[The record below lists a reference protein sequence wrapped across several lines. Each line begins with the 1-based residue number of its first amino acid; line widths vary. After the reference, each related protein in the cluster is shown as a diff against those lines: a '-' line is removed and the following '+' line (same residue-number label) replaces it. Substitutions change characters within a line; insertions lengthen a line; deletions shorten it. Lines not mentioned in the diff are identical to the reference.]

1 MALDEQ
7 ANEAPETVAL
17 VAVIA
22 KRLESAQRVRAVSS
36 TDTTLAWTLFAMA
49 ALRTIC
55 TLRGCFFRA
64 WPILSYILIA

>member
-17 VAVIA
+17 VAVVA
-22 KRLESAQRVRAVSS
+22 ERLESAQRVGAVSS
-36 TDTTLAWTLFAMA
+36 TDSALAWTLFAMA

-64 WPILSYILIA
+64 WPILSYGLIA